1 MKLEEIAVWAN
12 VDSSTTSIGELLS
25 MMLGQWSIS
34 CCMICGYAKAVAGG
48 AEMLKM
54 IEEKGEGLLGL
65 MGEQVILF
73 CANYFYAGKLV
84 GVNKTQVMLEDP
96 SVVYETGEFSAA
108 KWKDAQKLHVPVLY
122 VRIPAIEAYA
132 KGKA

>member
-1 MKLEEIAVWAN
+1 
-12 VDSSTTSIGELLS
+12 
-25 MMLGQWSIS
+25 
-34 CCMICGYAKAVAGG
+34 
-48 AEMLKM
+48 MLKM
-54 IEEKGEGLLGL
+54 VEDKGEGMVSL

-96 SVVYETGEFSAA
+96 SIVYETGDFSAT
-108 KWKDAQKLHVPVLY
+108 KWKDAQKLHVPALY
-122 VRIPAIEAYA
+122 VRLPMIEAYA